1 MIATTCPDCLAEIN
15 VSDDVMVGEII
26 ECLDCGLEL
35 EVEKIEGGKIEV
47 QRLAIEKEDWGE

>member
-15 VSDDVMVGEII
+15 VSDDVMVREII

>member
-1 MIATTCPDCLAEIN
+1 MIITTCPDCLAEIN

-35 EVEKIEGGKIEV
+35 EVEKSEGGKIEV

>member
-1 MIATTCPDCLAEIN
+1 MITTTCPDCLAEIK
-15 VSDDVMVGEII
+15 VQDDVMVGEII
-26 ECLDCGLEL
+26 ECPDCGLEL

>member
-1 MIATTCPDCLAEIN
+1 
-15 VSDDVMVGEII
+15 MVGEII

-35 EVEKIEGGKIEV
+35 EVEKIEGGKIEA